1 MTDSAA
7 DELQKVFK
15 TLSDPTRLRILSLL
29 ERETLVVQELMEVL
43 GMAQSRVSRHL
54 AILREAGLL
63 DDRRDGTFVSYRFVP
78 PEDGRWAEAWRLV
91 RESLEQ
97 DPTAERDRAVLG
109 RVLDARGDKT
119 PDFFDTV
126 GPEWD
131 KIRQV
136 FDDDV
141 LRARAITRIVEPGL
155 RVVDV
160 GTGTGVLA
168 CELAQLGLDVLGID
182 SSESMLDAARSKLEG
197 LRLPATGRIRFEQA
211 DACALPVADGELD
224 AAFAHM
230 VLHYMPA
237 PEDVVAEMARVVR
250 PGGRVVLVDFRAH
263 GIEWMK
269 RDFGVRWMGFSVEDV
284 REWFIQAGLPEP
296 AVQENPA
303 RSRDRDLPGTF
314 IASARRP

>member
-1 MTDSAA
+1 VSDSAA
-7 DELQKVFK
+7 DELQRVFK

-63 DDRRDGTFVSYRFVP
+63 DDRRDGTFVSYRFAP
-78 PEDGRWAEAWRLV
+78 PEEGPWAEVWKLV
-91 RESLEQ
+91 RASLEA
-97 DPTAERDRAVLG
+97 DPTSERDRAMLE
-109 RVLDARGDKT
+109 RVLEARGDKT
-119 PDFFDTV
+119 PSFFDTV

-131 KIRQV
+131 AIRQV

-141 LRARAITRIVEPGL
+141 LRARAIARIVEPGL

-182 SSESMLDAARSKLEG
+182 SSESMLDAARSKLEA
-197 LRLPATGRIRFEQA
+197 LTLPATARIRFERA
-211 DACALPVADGELD
+211 DACALPVGDGELD

-237 PEDVVAEMARVVR
+237 PEDVVAEMARVVK
-250 PGGRVVLVDFRAH
+250 PGGRVVIVDFRAH

-269 RDFGVRWMGFSVEDV
+269 RDLGVRWMGFSEEDV
-284 REWFIQAGLPEP
+284 RGWFDHAGLPEP
-296 AVQENPA
+296 AVQENAA

-314 IASARRP
+314 VASARRA

>member
-1 MTDSAA
+1 MADSAA

-63 DDRRDGTFVSYRFVP
+63 DDRRDGTFVSYRFEP
-78 PEDGRWAEAWRLV
+78 PDEGPWAESWRLV
-91 RESLEQ
+91 RQSLER
-97 DPTAERDRAVLG
+97 DPTAERDRAVLD
-109 RVLDARGDKT
+109 RVLEARGDKT
-119 PDFFDTV
+119 PTFFDTV

-131 KIRQV
+131 AIRQV

-141 LRARAITRIVEPGL
+141 LRARAVARIVEPGL

-182 SSESMLDAARSKLEG
+182 RSESMLEAARSKLET
-197 LRLPATGRIRFEQA
+197 LQLPATGSLRFEQA
-211 DACALPVADGELD
+211 DACAIPVEDGALD

-237 PEDVVAEMARVVR
+237 PEEVVAEMARVVK
-250 PGGRVVLVDFRAH
+250 PGGRVVIVDFRAH

-269 RDFGVRWMGFSVEDV
+269 RDLGVRWMGFAEDEV
-284 REWFIQAGLPEP
+284 RDWFEQAGLPEP
-296 AVQENPA
+296 FVQETPA
-303 RSRDRDLPGTF
+303 RSRDRDLPATF

>member
-1 MTDSAA
+1 MADSAA

-63 DDRRDGTFVSYRFVP
+63 DDRRDGTFVSYRFEP
-78 PEDGRWAEAWRLV
+78 PETGPWAESWRLV
-91 RESLEQ
+91 RESLAQ
-97 DPTAERDRAVLG
+97 DPTAERDRAVLD

-119 PDFFDTV
+119 PNFFDTV

-131 KIRQV
+131 AIRQV

-141 LRARAITRIVEPGL
+141 LRARAMARLVEPGL
-155 RVVDV
+155 SVVDV

-182 SSESMLDAARSKLEG
+182 SSQSMLDAARSKLEG
-197 LRLPATGRIRFEQA
+197 LSLPATGRLRFEQA
-211 DACALPVADGELD
+211 DACALPAENGALD

-237 PEDVVAEMARVVR
+237 PDEVVAEMARVVK
-250 PGGRVVLVDFRAH
+250 PGGRVVIVDFCAH

-269 RDFGVRWMGFSVEDV
+269 RDLDVRWMGFAEDEV
-284 REWFIQAGLPEP
+284 RDWFEQAGLGPP
-296 AVQENPA
+296 TVQPTAA
-303 RSRDRDLPGTF
+303 RSRDRDLPATF

>member
-63 DDRRDGTFVSYRFVP
+63 EDRRDGTFVSYRFVP
-78 PEDGRWAEAWRLV
+78 PDAGPWAEAWHLV
-91 RESLEQ
+91 RGRLES

-109 RVLDARGDKT
+109 RVLESRGERA

-131 KIRQV
+131 AIRQV
-136 FDDDV
+136 FDDDI
-141 LRARAITRIVEPGL
+141 LRVRAITRLVEPGL
-155 RVVDV
+155 RAVDV

-182 SSESMLDAARSKLEG
+182 SSKSMLDAANGKLEG
-197 LRLPATGRIRFEQA
+197 LELSAPGRLRFEQA
-211 DACALPVADGELD
+211 DACALPLGDAEVD

-237 PEDVVAEMARVVR
+237 PEEVVAEMARVVK
-250 PGGRVVLVDFRAH
+250 PGGCVVIVDFRAH
-263 GIEWMK
+263 AIEWMK
-269 RDFGVRWMGFSVEDV
+269 RDLGVRWMGFAQDDV
-284 REWFIQAGLPEP
+284 RDWFAGAGLPEP
-296 AVQENPA
+296 AVQETPA